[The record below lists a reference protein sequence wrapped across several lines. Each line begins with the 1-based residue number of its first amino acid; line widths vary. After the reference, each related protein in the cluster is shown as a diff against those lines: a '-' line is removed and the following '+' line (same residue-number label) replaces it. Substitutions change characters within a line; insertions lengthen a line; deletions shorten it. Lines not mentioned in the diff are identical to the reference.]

1 MTRHDQGAP
10 PQSTLHGDLR
20 VRVRQDGAQHVRMR
34 PKPKTTSCG
43 TGRQHIGLGSLRRNA
58 RDARRADSP
67 PPGLTNRCKGCDKA
81 IGEGHIRFGSISDPD
96 KSAHGHGQAYWKHY
110 ECLTA
115 KQMINIDE
123 QGGITAVDG
132 FSDLKAADRTALEKK
147 AKALRSET
155 EAKEKAKADEQ
166 AAKEERKRERAR
178 NAELKRQQKAEAK
191 AAREEAK
198 AEAKAAKQL
207 QKKRKAEEME

>member
-1 MTRHDQGAP
+1 MATYVFEYA
-10 PQSTLHGDLR
+10 
-20 VRVRQDGAQHVRMR
+20 
-34 PKPKTTSCG
+34 K
-43 TGRQHIGLGSLRRNA
+43 TGRSMCVCDPNRRRHRAARAASTMCPMSFGLGSLRRNA

-81 IGEGHIRFGSISDPD
+81 IGEGHIRFGSISDPE

-191 AAREEAK
+191 A
-198 AEAKAAKQL
+198 EAKAAKQL